1 MESGAVYHLIGAD
14 PWAHVL
20 QESEVRT
27 GDDVFVPNGTLQQS
41 RIPSIVLES
50 LNIICI
56 CLHCIYEVVSHVNYG
71 FDATVN

>member
-14 PWAHVL
+14 PLAHVL

-41 RIPSIVLES
+41 RIPSRVLES
-50 LNIICI
+50 
-56 CLHCIYEVVSHVNYG
+56 
-71 FDATVN
+71 